1 MKQFL
6 IGLWLCCTAAFA
18 GQAQQVRHFN
28 SSESIKPYKLDIT
41 WHKTTLIIFPAAIQS
56 ADRGDKYVLAQKA
69 KGIENI
75 LKVKAGQKGFAP
87 SNLSVVTADGKV
99 YTFMVDYNPDPPYQV
114 IDMRRQPEKAP
125 VRFSGLSLNKKQ
137 ITDYIKIISGQKSF
151 LHGVKQHKYQM
162 KFKLQGI
169 YVKNNVLFFQ
179 FTLNNKTQLGYKID
193 FLRFYIKD
201 KKQTK
206 RTAIQEREIHPLL
219 LNILP
224 EEEKDTGK
232 IIVAAF
238 KKFSIADD
246 KNFIIEMMEKNG
258 DRHFLLEVPQR
269 KFLKAKVL
277 PLLQQN

>member
-6 IGLWLCCTAAFA
+6 IGLWLCCTAAVA

-28 SSESIKPYKLDIT
+28 SSDLIKPYKLDIT
-41 WHKTTLIIFPAAIQS
+41 WHKTTLLIFPAAIQS
-56 ADRGDKYVLAQKA
+56 ADRGDKYVLAQKV
-69 KGIENI
+69 KGTDNI
-75 LKVKAGQKGFAP
+75 LKVKAGQKNFKQ
-87 SNLSVVTADGKV
+87 SNLSVVTDDGKV
-99 YTFMVDYNPDPPYQV
+99 YTFMVDYNPDPAYQV
-114 IDMRRQPEKAP
+114 IDLRKQPKK
-125 VRFSGLSLNKKQ
+125 VRVQFSGLSMNKKQ
-137 ITDYIKIISGQKSF
+137 IADYMKIISGQKSF

-162 KFKLQGI
+162 KFKLRGI
-169 YVKNNVLFFQ
+169 YVKNNILFFR
-179 FTLNNKTQLGYKID
+179 FTLDNKTQLSYKID

-201 KKQTK
+201 KKQAK
-206 RTAIQEREIHPLL
+206 RTAIGEREIHPLL

-224 EEEKDTGK
+224 GKGKDTGK
-232 IIVAAF
+232 IIIAAF